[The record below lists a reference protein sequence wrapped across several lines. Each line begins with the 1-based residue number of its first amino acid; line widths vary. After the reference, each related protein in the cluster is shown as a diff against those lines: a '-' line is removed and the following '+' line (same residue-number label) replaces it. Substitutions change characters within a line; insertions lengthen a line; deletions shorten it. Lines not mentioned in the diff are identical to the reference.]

1 MSRGFGWVGIER
13 MKAPSGEVRSAHSG
27 AEKLA
32 PHKRR
37 DIAREAVAR
46 GRHEPSHLQ
55 TAKIH
60 VGESS
65 LREERAQ
72 PSRQCRFRSCFF

>member
-1 MSRGFGWVGIER
+1 MVLMAKNLEPAGSEARSLSRGFGWVGIER

-37 DIAREAVAR
+37 DIARKAVA
-46 GRHEPSHLQ
+46 P
-55 TAKIH
+55 
-60 VGESS
+60 
-65 LREERAQ
+65 
-72 PSRQCRFRSCFF
+72 RSP